1 MDEDVIVFFLIRTA
15 NKMIGNFVWK
25 KFLCL
30 HNSVRPERTSY
41 RKTYHLQQRLC
52 CYVKCLPTHSG
63 TKIENMSDFWR
74 KKNWFSFS
82 LKLQIRS
89 CTGDT
94 GYMRT
99 ASAAS
104 EAISW
109 YVLFGVPK
117 IVEGPL
123 FRGDIIQKL
132 LSDLDLGT
140 PDDLKSDLRGR
151 PRPLEAKIVFLTQF
165 LDFTK
170 IALAPR
176 GGSGRK
182 ISQRIWNLH
191 KISEK
196 MAYYT
201 ASNSNEV
208 DE

>member
-1 MDEDVIVFFLIRTA
+1 M
-15 NKMIGNFVWK
+15 
-25 KFLCL
+25 
-30 HNSVRPERTSY
+30 RP
-41 RKTYHLQQRLC
+41 
-52 CYVKCLPTHSG
+52 
-63 TKIENMSDFWR
+63 
-74 KKNWFSFS
+74 
-82 LKLQIRS
+82 
-89 CTGDT
+89 
-94 GYMRT
+94 

-117 IVEGPL
+117 IVEGPI
-123 FRGDIIQKL
+123 FRGRDIIQKL
-132 LSDLDLGT
+132 LSDLDLGG
-140 PDDLKSDLRGR
+140 PDDIKSDLRGR
-151 PRPLEAKIVFLTQF
+151 PRPSEAKIVFLTRF

-176 GGSGRK
+176 GGPGRK